1 MLFEVLKLELVL
13 REEECLLHCINHKT
27 IPSIIEVPDGG
38 VWGDG
43 GSVQDQ
49 EGIPGMDPRRTC
61 NDNLGAHDFTGNSLL
76 LASSRLGSLSLFL
89 RRLALSL
96 SLLRNLLARY
106 FLSFSLFVN
115 RLGRRR
121 LRGRGVGYLG
131 TIRILGVA
139 FLAWDSNS
147 ARRLG
152 VFFWITIP
160 SSMLVASWLVL
171 TSATTCL
178 GLVAVFSVELGR

>member
-1 MLFEVLKLELVL
+1 
-13 REEECLLHCINHKT
+13 
-27 IPSIIEVPDGG
+27 
-38 VWGDG
+38 
-43 GSVQDQ
+43 
-49 EGIPGMDPRRTC
+49 MDPRRTC
-61 NDNLGAHDFTGNSLL
+61 NDNLGAHDFTVNSLL

-152 VFFWITIP
+152 VFF
-160 SSMLVASWLVL
+160 
-171 TSATTCL
+171 
-178 GLVAVFSVELGR
+178 